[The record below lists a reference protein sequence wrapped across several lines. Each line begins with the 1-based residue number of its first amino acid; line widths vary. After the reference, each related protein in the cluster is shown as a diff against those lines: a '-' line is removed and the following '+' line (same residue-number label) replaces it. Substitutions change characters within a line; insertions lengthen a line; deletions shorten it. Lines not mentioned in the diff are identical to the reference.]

1 MKNTATK
8 LANYL
13 LDIRAVKLSPANP
26 FTWASGIKSPIYC
39 DNRQTLSYPEVRN
52 FLKKAFAEVIRD
64 NYPGAEYIAGVA
76 TGAIA
81 IGALVADYMQLPFVY
96 VRPKAKDHGLKNR
109 IEGYLP
115 EGKKVVVVEDL
126 VSTGM
131 SSLAAVDALREHGA
145 EVLGM
150 VSIFSYLLPVAQE
163 NFEKAGCKLLPLSE
177 YNTLLGEALKAGYI
191 DAGELKI
198 LEEWRK
204 DPENWYEKVKK

>member
-13 LDIRAVKLSPANP
+13 LEIGAVKLSPADP

-39 DNRQTLSYPEVRN
+39 DNRKTLSYPEVRD
-52 FLKKAFAEVIRD
+52 FLKVAFAEAIEA
-64 NYPGAEYIAGVA
+64 NYPDAEYIAGVA

-81 IGALVADYMQLPFVY
+81 MGALVADYRQLPFVY

-115 EGKKVVVVEDL
+115 EGKKVVVIEDL

-131 SSLAAVDALREHGA
+131 SSLAAVAALREHGSK
-145 EVLGM
+145 VLGM
-150 VSIFSYLLPVAQE
+150 LSIFSYSLSVARK
-163 NFEKAGCKLLPLSE
+163 NFEEAGCALLPLSE
-177 YNTLLGEALKAGYI
+177 YDTLLREALRTGYI
-191 DAGELKI
+191 DAKELEI
-198 LEEWRK
+198 LEAWRK
-204 DPENWYEKVKK
+204 DPENWYEKIKK